1 MTEPI
6 INDPKT
12 PIGEI
17 LKAAGHDGILIESE
31 DQGRFAIIPLD
42 DDLIDFLIERN
53 PRFLAACRQIRGRMD
68 GGQFLSHEEVRRR
81 LVGG

>member
-1 MTEPI
+1 MTARI
-6 INDPKT
+6 VNDPKT

-17 LKAAGHDGILIESE
+17 LKAAGHVGILIESE
-31 DQGRFAIIPLD
+31 DQGHFAVIPLD

-68 GGQFLSHEEVRRR
+68 GGQFHTPEEVRRR
-81 LVGG
+81 LLEK